1 MFRKKWQLTLTI
13 ALASLG
19 LLLSMQ
25 FRTHKAL
32 VNDLNSQSNETLAT
46 IAKNLNTKYY
56 QLIQEVWDLRTQL
69 KLFEQS
75 ANQNKTVLEAM
86 SREKQKL
93 DIAIG
98 SVPSEG
104 PGLVITILKN
114 DQNDQIYFSYQDL
127 VDIVNELWN
136 AGAEAVSVNNI
147 RINSTAAFLPSE
159 ELSTVLLNGQILTY
173 PYVIK
178 AIGESASLEKGIS
191 IPSGIIDNLRTV
203 YKIPLEIKQTDK
215 LVIPAAPYP
224 EFEYAKLSTD
234 KPFR

>member
-75 ANQNKTVLEAM
+75 ANQNKTVREAM
-86 SREKQKL
+86 SREQQKL

-98 SVPSEG
+98 SVPVQGS
-104 PGLVITILKN
+104 GLVISVLKN
-114 DQNDQIYFSYQDL
+114 DQNYFGYQDL
-127 VDIVNELWN
+127 IDIVNELWN
-136 AGAEAVSVNNI
+136 AGAEAIAVNNI
-147 RINSTAAFLPSE
+147 RINATAAFLPSE
-159 ELSTVLLNGQILTY
+159 ELSTILLNGQKLSY

-178 AIGESASLEKGIS
+178 AIGEPSSLEKGIS

-203 YKIPLEIKQTDK
+203 YKIPLEIKQVDK

-224 EFEYAKLSTD
+224 TFKYAKLSANQPV
-234 KPFR
+234 K